1 MLRFFHPTPGVP
13 SALLLAPLV
22 IVMTTRQ
29 ARTGEGDGGPWQVRP
44 GIASAWVA
52 LSSPRAVG
60 FRHAQVTLNSKSIST
75 PLNLGHDSQL
85 KLLTNLLAERDEI
98 LGLPD
103 AVLPRQQGPS
113 GLGGDGCTH
122 PLG

>member
-1 MLRFFHPTPGVP
+1 M
-13 SALLLAPLV
+13 
-22 IVMTTRQ
+22 
-29 ARTGEGDGGPWQVRP
+29 
-44 GIASAWVA
+44 
-52 LSSPRAVG
+52 
-60 FRHAQVTLNSKSIST
+60 ST

-113 GLGGDGCTH
+113 GLGGDACTH